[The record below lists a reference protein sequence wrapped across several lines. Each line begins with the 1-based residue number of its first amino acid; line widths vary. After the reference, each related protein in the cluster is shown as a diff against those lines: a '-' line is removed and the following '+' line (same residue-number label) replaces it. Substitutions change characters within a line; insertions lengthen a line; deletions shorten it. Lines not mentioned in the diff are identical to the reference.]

1 MKAAR
6 RSGEEPG
13 FATKGNAAEGAFNG
27 IIGQADSAIALT
39 TDRSMHSG

>member
-13 FATKGNAAEGAFNG
+13 LATKGNTADEAFNG

-39 TDRSMHSG
+39 TDRSMHPG